1 MSGKPRKINKLVNYQ
16 NIIVR
21 SSPAF
26 NRNDFENFC
35 MGKSFPPPRE
45 ENKIGYNV
53 SVGPP
58 SSSVQTLEERKGDSL
73 KEGRRVPDID
83 LAFFVAKS
91 LPIFRQLM
99 DFLCIYFEVPYMC
112 IICIITKRSRLCF
125 QLGRHLVAF
134 QEHLSHRLVKHLT
147 GRFVRGN
154 QCSIQIFVYQQ
165 VKLCQEHP
173 TSIFGKYLFGRP
185 RI

>member
-1 MSGKPRKINKLVNYQ
+1 MILRIFVWERAS
-16 NIIVR
+16 
-21 SSPAF
+21 
-26 NRNDFENFC
+26 
-35 MGKSFPPPRE
+35 PPPRE

-53 SVGPP
+53 RVGPP

-99 DFLCIYFEVPYMC
+99 DFLCINFEVPYMC

-125 QLGRHLVAF
+125 
-134 QEHLSHRLVKHLT
+134 
-147 GRFVRGN
+147 
-154 QCSIQIFVYQQ
+154 
-165 VKLCQEHP
+165 
-173 TSIFGKYLFGRP
+173 
-185 RI
+185 